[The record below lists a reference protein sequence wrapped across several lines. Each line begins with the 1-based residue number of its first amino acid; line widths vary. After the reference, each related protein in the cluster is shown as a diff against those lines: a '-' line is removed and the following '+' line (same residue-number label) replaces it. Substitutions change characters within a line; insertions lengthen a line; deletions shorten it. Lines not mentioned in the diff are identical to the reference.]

1 MSPRREA
8 ELNVEMSGPVFW
20 LFGLL
25 RTSSFSVSLMDV
37 FGVGSVSASASASA
51 TGLHVSHVCFLV
63 MVIVT
68 H

>member
-37 FGVGSVSASASASA
+37 FGVGSVSASASA